1 MADEAGFDVK
11 LQAMEAN
18 ALVAATQAG
27 NYQAAVVIWS
37 GRPDPDGNVSI
48 WLACDGFLN
57 WGKYCNPEFDD
68 VLAKARGTNDVAQRQ
83 ALYRK
88 LSDIYL
94 ADRPHLVLYHRRWL
108 WALSDKVTGFA
119 PTPDGLIRPQGIEV
133 GP

>member
-1 MADEAGFDVK
+1 
-11 LQAMEAN
+11 MEAN

-57 WGKYCNPEFDD
+57 WGKYCNPAFDD
-68 VLAKARGTNDVAQRQ
+68 VLAKARATNDVPQRQ

-94 ADRPHLVLYHRRWL
+94 NDRPHLVLYHRRWL
-108 WALSDKVTGFA
+108 WALSDKVSGFT
-119 PTPDGLIRPQGIEV
+119 PTADGLIRPQGIEMA
-133 GP
+133 P